1 MAGRS
6 YPTLDRFAPSWA
18 NLESTLDIY
27 GGPSLDIFDLAGIK
41 WSSKREI
48 GEQRESGSGELAART
63 SGSKKHTFQPTF
75 YASGLMKLF
84 NQLVQV
90 APQDEFGVYEVGLVS
105 FGWLIQWSLPGDNR
119 IYSLRAEGLRTIGL
133 DGSSAEGNEADK
145 VEQEMS
151 VGRIIYLLDDKEIS
165 I

>member
-6 YPTLDRFAPSWA
+6 YPTLNGVAPSWA

-27 GGPSLDIFDLAGIK
+27 GGPSFDIFDLAGVK

-48 GEQRESGSGELAART
+48 GEQRQSGSGELAART
-63 SGSKKHTFQPTF
+63 TGSKKHTFQPTF
-75 YASGLMKLF
+75 YASGIVKLF
-84 NQLVQV
+84 RQLVQV
-90 APQDEFGVYEVGLVS
+90 APQDEFGVYEVGLVP
-105 FGWLIQWSLPGDNR
+105 FGWLLQWSLPGDGG
-119 IYSLRAEGLRTIGL
+119 IYAVRAEGLRISGL

-145 VEQEMS
+145 LEKETS
-151 VGRIIYLLDDKEIS
+151 VARLIYLLDDKEIS